1 MWFSLLP
8 TAYLKV
14 RDHCDSGF
22 GPVQGILMPLNETSV
37 LQPTSLGVFIS
48 SGLHYSPGFKPGPHA
63 GSQHPTLLNFC
74 VFCTEPS
81 FPFWVD
87 YLLALHFFPRG
98 CSSMFKIPK
107 HSVLHLELAHIKNSQ
122 IFGMTLFSLS
132 AGQGCK
138 VQS

>member
-22 GPVQGILMPLNETSV
+22 GPVRGILMPLNETSV

-74 VFCTEPS
+74 VFCPEPS

-87 YLLALHFFPRG
+87 YLLALHFFPEAVPPSLKFLSTQSCTWSWLTLR
-98 CSSMFKIPK
+98 IPK
-107 HSVLHLELAHIKNSQ
+107 
-122 IFGMTLFSLS
+122 FS
-132 AGQGCK
+132 A
-138 VQS
+138 